1 MPHQSADSH
10 QKGHPLSNC
19 CFCLVCPSIP
29 KRVAISHSLQKIL
42 EAVAEI
48 CYTIVLFF
56 FKVYNKKGTEYLVHE
71 RQLSVLF
78 SFLFHFR
85 FLFFLYKTSNNRC
98 SVGLCKLDVESGNK
112 IHNIQQHIQWLLYKQ
127 EELGKC
133 LAMLLNNFVFAS
145 AHQKLCSFVS
155 SKTV

>member
-1 MPHQSADSH
+1 MRGS
-10 QKGHPLSNC
+10 
-19 CFCLVCPSIP
+19 CL
-29 KRVAISHSLQKIL
+29 
-42 EAVAEI
+42 
-48 CYTIVLFF
+48 CYFLFF
-56 FKVYNKKGTEYLVHE
+56 SILGFI
-71 RQLSVLF
+71 
-78 SFLFHFR
+78 
-85 FLFFLYKTSNNRC
+85 FLYKTSNNRC